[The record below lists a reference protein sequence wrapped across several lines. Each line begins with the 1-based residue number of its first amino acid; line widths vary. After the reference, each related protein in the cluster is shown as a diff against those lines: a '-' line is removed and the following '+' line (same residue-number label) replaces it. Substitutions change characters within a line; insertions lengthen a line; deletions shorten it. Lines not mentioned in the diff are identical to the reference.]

1 MKLYGI
7 EVPRPR
13 WALGSGLMARPH
25 RPKLCLKLPSKN
37 TSFGPRL
44 LNYARHKTSQTI
56 SETLSGRTIGCSGNI
71 TTEQIH
77 LSWNQVPRP

>member
-1 MKLYGI
+1 MYGT

-13 WALGSGLMARPH
+13 WALGSGPMARPH
-25 RPKLCLKLPSKN
+25 RPKLYLKLPSKN

-44 LNYARHKTSQTI
+44 LNYVRHKTSRMV
-56 SETLSGRTIGCSGNI
+56 SETLSKRIIGCSGNI